1 MKPGT
6 ILLVD
11 DEESYLEVVADALA
25 MAGYRCLRAHD
36 GREALE
42 VAREQRPTLIVTDYM
57 MPRMTGVEL
66 LRALRA
72 DELLAKIPTVLLSA
86 IRPASA
92 DLATRFLLKP
102 IHVEAIETCIAE
114 LLEPSGSASTR
125 AAPPPSHSNTREDA
139 LNWVAHEIKNPL
151 GVAVLHTDLLLAH
164 VSDDFGRKHLQGL
177 KRQLGRMDELVTSVL
192 DAARLDD
199 GRVVLHRAR
208 IDLAAFVERVMED
221 WRVHPTHAF
230 ELRIAER
237 PIECD
242 LDPERARQILDNLI
256 SNAMK
261 YGGADRRVVVEV
273 SQTEREAQVRVKDF
287 GQGIAPADLQR
298 IFDRFHRAKHGGRGH
313 GLGLYIA
320 AALARLHD
328 GAITVDS
335 KLGVGSTFL
344 LSLPRPRAA
353 TPDAA

>member
-1 MKPGT
+1 MTPRT

-11 DEESYLEVVADALA
+11 DEDSYLEVVADVLT

-42 VAREQRPTLIVTDYM
+42 IAREQQPTLIVTDYM
-57 MPRMTGVEL
+57 MPRMHGLEL
-66 LRALRA
+66 LRALRGDA
-72 DELLAKIPTVLLSA
+72 VLARIPTILLSA
-86 IRPASA
+86 VRPSGA
-92 DLATRFLLKP
+92 DLATRYLQKP
-102 IHVEAIETCIAE
+102 IHVDAIQTCIAE
-114 LLEPSGSASTR
+114 LIEPSGTASTR
-125 AAPPPSHSNTREDA
+125 AGGAASHSNTREEA

-151 GVAVLHTDLLLAH
+151 GAAVLHTDVLLAH
-164 VSDDFGRKHLQGL
+164 VHDEVGRKHLQGL
-177 KRQLGRMDELVTSVL
+177 KRQLGRMDELVMSVL

-199 GRVVLHRAR
+199 GRVVLHRVR
-208 IDLAAFVERVMED
+208 TDLAAFVERVVED

-261 YGGADRRVVVEV
+261 YGGPDRRVVIEV
-273 SQTEREAQVRVKDF
+273 SQTEREAQVRVTDF

-320 AALARLHD
+320 AALARLHE

-335 KLGVGSTFL
+335 KLGAGSTFL
-344 LSLPRPRAA
+344 LSLPRAGA
-353 TPDAA
+353 EAVTG